1 MTSISTKRMT
11 GIPRRGGSPLDR
23 LIYSLALGAW
33 GAFIAYFSMKSHPAH
48 LAKDFSYPWRAARAL
63 LDGLDPYQVIQ
74 ATGAYPFNA
83 GFFYPL
89 PGAIIA
95 IPFAPLPPHVAG
107 ALFVFVGST
116 LLAWGVI
123 RTAPHRLWLF
133 ASAPFVQAAILG
145 QWSPILTAAA
155 LTPALQ
161 FVLAGKPTTGFAA
174 WAHNPTWRGV
184 IGGLTVV
191 AIAFAVQPTW
201 LADWRA
207 AMPSTTRYRGPA
219 LTLMGAFLFLGLAR
233 WRRREGRLFMAL
245 AIAPQLPVWY
255 EQLMLWLIPSTR
267 WRSLALTACS
277 WVGYL
282 LWYPDRMSPRQN
294 EIAFPL
300 MLFSIYAPALVLLLM
315 LPSREE
321 APAAASSP
329 APGVSA
335 APDESAAA
343 PSAP

>member
-1 MTSISTKRMT
+1 MTQSPASP
-11 GIPRRGGSPLDR
+11 PRRPSTADH
-23 LIYSLALGAW
+23 LILSLALGGW
-33 GAFIAYFSMKSHPAH
+33 GAFIAFFSMKSHPLH

-74 ATGAYPFNA
+74 ATGPYPYNA

-89 PGAIIA
+89 PGAVLA
-95 IPFAPLPPHVAG
+95 IPFAPLQPHIAG
-107 ALFVFVGST
+107 ALFVGIGSA
-116 LLAWGVI
+116 LLAWGIV
-123 RTAPHRLWLF
+123 RSAPHRLWLF

-145 QWSPILTAAA
+145 QWSPLLTAAA

-174 WAHNPTWRGV
+174 WLYRPTWRGV
-184 IGGLTVV
+184 IGGLAVV
-191 AIAFAVQPTW
+191 AIAFAIQPTW
-201 LADWRA
+201 LADWRD
-207 AMPSTTRYRGPA
+207 AMPSTSRYRGPA
-219 LTLMGAFLFLGLAR
+219 LTLMGAFLFLGLLR
-233 WRRREGRLFMAL
+233 WRRREGRLFVAL

-282 LWYPDRMSPRQN
+282 IWYPNRMSPQQN

-300 MLFSIYAPALVLLLM
+300 MLFSIYAPALVLLLL
-315 LPSREE
+315 LPAREE
-321 APAAASSP
+321 AEGEAGTATPAPPAAS
-329 APGVSA
+329 
-335 APDESAAA
+335 
-343 PSAP
+343 

>member
-1 MTSISTKRMT
+1 MT
-11 GIPRRGGSPLDR
+11 PSPTSPHR
-23 LIYSLALGAW
+23 LTAADHLIISLALGGW
-33 GAFIAYFSMKSHPAH
+33 GAFIAYFSMKSHPLH

-74 ATGAYPFNA
+74 ATGPYPYNA

-89 PGAIIA
+89 PGAILA
-95 IPFAPLPPHVAG
+95 LPFAPLPPAIAG
-107 ALFVFVGST
+107 ALFVGIGAS

-123 RTAPHRLWLF
+123 RSAPHRLWLF

-145 QWSPILTAAA
+145 QWSPLLTAAA

-174 WAHNPTWRGV
+174 WIYRPTWRGV
-184 IGGLTVV
+184 IGGLVVV
-191 AIAFAVQPTW
+191 AIAFVIQPTW
-201 LADWRA
+201 LSDWRA
-207 AMPSTTRYRGPA
+207 AMPSTSRYRGPA
-219 LTLMGAFLFLGLAR
+219 LTLMGAFLFLGLLR
-233 WRRREGRLFMAL
+233 WRRREGRLFVAL

-282 LWYPDRMSPRQN
+282 IWYPNRMSPQQN

-300 MLFSIYAPALVLLLM
+300 MLFSIYAPALVLLLL
-315 LPSREE
+315 LPPREE
-321 APAAASSP
+321 A
-329 APGVSA
+329 
-335 APDESAAA
+335 DEGATSVPPTAT
-343 PSAP
+343 